1 MWAGVGLFALLGEV
15 WQRAGRPAM
24 RGAWM
29 AASAAALL
37 LIPAVVF
44 ALNHEEADRS
54 GNWIPRDFAYNLLQ
68 SVEPWGIL
76 FTNGDNDTFPLWYLQ
91 EVEGVRRD
99 VSIVNLALLNT
110 TWYLEQLDGMG
121 VHGLGSAG
129 ADDGRGR
136 ARAWI
141 PLTDAGVVSGP

>member
-1 MWAGVGLFALLGEV
+1 MGRCRVVRAAWRGLAA
-15 WQRAGRPAM
+15 RRPAGDA
-24 RGAWM
+24 RRLDGGLRRRPA
-29 AASAAALL
+29 

-99 VSIVNLALLNT
+99 VSVVNLALLNT
-110 TWYLEQLDGMG
+110 TWYLEQLDERVFTASDPPEQMMAEAA
-121 VHGLGSAG
+121 HELGY
-129 ADDGRGR
+129 R
-136 ARAWI
+136 
-141 PLTDAGVVSGP
+141 